1 MADGQAFSDGC
12 VGDWGGGDYKDLMAG
27 LDHALEA
34 NPWIDSER
42 LGVCGGSCETAAP
55 LPSLQAPSA
64 HASVCHACADGGFM
78 TMWVVTQTNRF
89 KAAISHAGVSNNISF
104 YGTSMYQLLFEFV
117 SSTLLL
123 SDPVD

>member
-55 LPSLQAPSA
+55 LPALHLPLVRLRP
-64 HASVCHACADGGFM
+64 HAVCCWVRTDGGYM
-78 TMWVVTQTNRF
+78 TMWIATQTKRF
-89 KAAISHAGVSNNISF
+89 NAAVSHAGLSNHISF
-104 YGTSMYQLLFEFV
+104 CERPPHL
-117 SSTLLL
+117 SS
-123 SDPVD
+123 